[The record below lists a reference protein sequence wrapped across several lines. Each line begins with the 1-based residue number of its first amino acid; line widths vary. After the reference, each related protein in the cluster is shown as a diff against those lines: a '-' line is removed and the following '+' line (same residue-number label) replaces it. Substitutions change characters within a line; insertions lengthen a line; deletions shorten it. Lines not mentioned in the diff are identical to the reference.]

1 MLKAK
6 KIGLILDKEVGLEI
20 SLKNGNKILVAT
32 EFIDADYDRL
42 YLRFPDNQEQLAQ
55 YFYSDRTVQVIL
67 DTFDGRRIYPAKIL
81 YEPQD
86 GLIVVEYNEETDAF
100 QKRMAFRVRLTKLI
114 DIEVGDEYVSM
125 PTIDISAGGC
135 KFLSPIE
142 LKEGVFYDSYLYLQS
157 DKPAIRIL
165 LKIRQIKFL
174 SIENKY
180 EISAEFQEIKEVD
193 RKKVAK
199 MCYDV
204 QTGLLEDEQNS

>member
-125 PTIDISAGGC
+125 PTIDISACGC

-142 LKEGVFYDSYLYLQS
+142 LKEGAFFDSYLHLQS

-174 SIENKY
+174 FIENKY

-193 RKKVAK
+193 RKKVAQ

-204 QTGLLEDEQNS
+204 QAGLLEDEQNS

>member
-142 LKEGVFYDSYLYLQS
+142 LKEGAFFDSYLHLQS

-174 SIENKY
+174 SVENKY

-204 QTGLLEDEQNS
+204 QAGLLEDEQNS

>member
-142 LKEGVFYDSYLYLQS
+142 LKEGVFYDSYLHLQS

-204 QTGLLEDEQNS
+204 QTGLLEDEQKL